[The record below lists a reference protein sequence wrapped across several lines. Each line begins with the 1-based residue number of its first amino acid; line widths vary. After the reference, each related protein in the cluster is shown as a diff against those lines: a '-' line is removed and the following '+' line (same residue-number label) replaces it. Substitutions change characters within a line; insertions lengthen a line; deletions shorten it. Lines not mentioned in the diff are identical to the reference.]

1 MLVHWSVVLLGD
13 RSPLTVVA
21 DLYHRH
27 LGGEKVREPG
37 NRHTHPR
44 LLTPARVY
52 RARRT
57 M

>member
-1 MLVHWSVVLLGD
+1 MLVHWSVALLGD